1 VAVGQV
7 VADPRAGGPFRE
19 GMRVKGVHGAA
30 GVFEL
35 TWEPDGRATFQCGDP
50 VVAISPT

>member
-1 VAVGQV
+1 MAVGQF

-19 GMRVKGVHGAA
+19 GLRVKGVHGAA
-30 GVFEL
+30 RVFGMI
-35 TWEPDGRATFQCGDP
+35 WAPDDRATFQCGDP